1 MRVVAGRLRSRRLRA
16 LPGDVTRPT
25 TDRARG
31 GLFDWI
37 GPRVEGAII
46 LDLFAGTGAL
56 GIEALSR
63 GATRATFVESDS
75 RPRAVLRHNL
85 ATLELE
91 GQAEV
96 LARDALRAVAVLARR
111 GSRFD
116 LVFADPPYGSDW
128 CERLLRAPSL
138 PELMPVG
145 GELYLERNAREQPLP
160 DVAPLALRDARAWGE
175 SRFHCYERTE
185 ATTP

>member
-1 MRVVAGRLRSRRLRA
+1 MRVVAGRLRSRRLGG

-37 GPRVEGAII
+37 GRRVEGAII

-63 GATRATFVESDS
+63 GATRATFVEREP
-75 RPRAVLRHNL
+75 RPRAALRQNL
-85 ATLELE
+85 ATLDLE

-96 LARDALRAVAVLARR
+96 LARDALRAVAALARR
-111 GSRFD
+111 GARFD

-128 CERLLRAPSL
+128 CARLLRTAAL
-138 PELMPVG
+138 PELLPVG
-145 GELYLERNAREQPLP
+145 GELYLERNAREPPQPG
-160 DVAPLALRDARAWGE
+160 APRLALRDGRAWGGI
-175 SRFHCYERTE
+175 RFHRYERTE
-185 ATTP
+185 ATTS

>member
-1 MRVVAGRLRSRRLRA
+1 MRVVAGRLRGRRLRGP
-16 LPGDVTRPT
+16 PGDETRPT

-31 GLFDWI
+31 GFFDWV
-37 GPRVEGAII
+37 GHRVEVAII

-63 GATRATFVESDS
+63 GATRATFVERES
-75 RPRAVLRHNL
+75 RPCAALRQNL
-85 ATLELE
+85 ATLDLE

-96 LARDALRAVAVLARR
+96 LARDALRAVAALVRR
-111 GSRFD
+111 GARFD

-128 CERLLRAPSL
+128 CERLLRTAAL
-138 PELMPVG
+138 PELLPVG
-145 GELYLERNAREQPLP
+145 GELYLEQNAREQPQLG
-160 DVAPLALRDARAWGE
+160 VSRLALRDGRAWGE
-175 SRFHCYERTE
+175 TCFHRYERTE